1 MRKLEADLFAINEMK
16 EKHGVAAQQLS
27 SQVAELKDKLGS
39 RGEADNRLAT
49 EKLSIARQLESTN
62 EQLVQSHRRLDTVE
76 ADNRRLMQDL
86 YGLRQTNHM
95 LNERVAAIIKRAAAA
110 GDANKILSSRLMNA
124 ERERDAIRSLLHA
137 EQQRA
142 NELEG
147 MTQQVRTESILR
159 EIQASRRAAGVA
171 SSSQSVSI
179 GVAGEAFSML
189 SDDSAPDLVLG
200 STIRK

>member
-1 MRKLEADLFAINEMK
+1 MRKLEADLFAISEVK

-27 SQVAELKDKLGS
+27 SQVAELKDKLDS
-39 RGEADNRLAT
+39 RGVTDNRLVT

-62 EQLVQSHRRLDTVE
+62 EQLVQLQHRLDTVE
-76 ADNRRLMQDL
+76 ADNRRLMQDS
-86 YGLRQTNHM
+86 YGLRQTNQM

-124 ERERDAIRSLLHA
+124 ERERDAIRSLLQA

-147 MTQQVRTESILR
+147 VTQQVRTESILR

-171 SSSQSVSI
+171 TTSSQSVS
-179 GVAGEAFSML
+179 GGGLGEAYSML
-189 SDDSAPDLVLG
+189 SDDSELS
-200 STIRK
+200 STVRK